1 MARIRTIKPEFWSHE
16 GLSELPPAVHMLAA
30 ALLNYADDEGYFNA
44 NPGLVKA
51 GCCPLRHELTNT
63 TGDLPE
69 TSGSVTEAL
78 HMLSKSGYIR
88 LGTADDGRTYGH
100 IINFLSHQTINK
112 PSKSKIADK
121 PIRWHG
127 VPETSRNT
135 TVAIPEDSHW
145 EQGTGNREQG
155 NKEDGESANARDASP
170 GTLTFRERILIAMGR
185 DKSGLDA
192 NGRQAGSRIEMVEA
206 ERWITDLNLTEDDVL
221 SVVTEI
227 TAKMT
232 KRGDPPSSF
241 RFFTTEM
248 QRLAAAKAEGALQ
261 PATVAARAT
270 PTITVDPQP
279 IRRPRAQIPEEFKD

>member
-1 MARIRTIKPEFWSHE
+1 MSIRLMSAVFDN
-16 GLSELPPAVHMLAA
+16 SELGPTSKLIMLALA
-30 ALLNYADDEGYFNA
+30 DHADDEGHCY
-44 NPGLVKA
+44 PSIKRL
-51 GCCPLRHELTNT
+51 CER
-63 TGDLPE
+63 
-69 TSGSVTEAL
+69 TS
-78 HMLSKSGYIR
+78 LSER
-88 LGTADDGRTYGH
+88 A
-100 IINFLSHQTINK
+100 
-112 PSKSKIADK
+112 
-121 PIRWHG
+121 
-127 VPETSRNT
+127 V
-135 TVAIPEDSHW
+135 
-145 EQGTGNREQG
+145 QG
-155 NKEDGESANARDASP
+155 NIRDLQARGYLSVSMNAGRRGANIYIVRATPAVDAPRTIITPAGNAPPQEMHPAGDAPPPPQEMHPSPAGDAPEPSRTTIEPPIDGEAAKAREAKP
-170 GTLTFRERILIAMGR
+170 ETLTFRERILIAMGR

-206 ERWITDLNLTEDDVL
+206 ERWITDLKLTEDDVL

-279 IRRPRAQIPEEFKD
+279 IRRPRAQIPEEFRD